1 MYLEG
6 EGALPRTHGSKT
18 ESKDRHDHLKHTV
31 NPIEGPYGISLL
43 TVISRAASIVVLVV
57 AVAHGT
63 ARAEEATTTTTNGS
77 TVPSTIETTTTIEST
92 TTTIV
97 DVALPPTSGSGRRA
111 VYSIRLQH
119 VWVVNADDQVIRQF
133 PVSGM
138 RGQPKPGKYSVFSQS
153 LTSFSPEL
161 QGVTFR
167 YMTRF
172 AIGRNGGNI
181 GFHEIPVRNGKP
193 MQTVEQLGTF
203 RGSGCLR
210 SSTEDARFMYAWAK
224 PGTTVV
230 VVP

>member
-1 MYLEG
+1 MNTKG
-6 EGALPRTHGSKT
+6 TPS
-18 ESKDRHDHLKHTV
+18 
-31 NPIEGPYGISLL
+31 GISLRF
-43 TVISRAASIVVLVV
+43 VISRVVSIVVLVL
-57 AVAHGT
+57 AVANGT
-63 ARAEEATTTTTNGS
+63 AVAES
-77 TVPSTIETTTTIEST
+77 ETTTTVPDST
-92 TTTIV
+92 IPATTATTV
-97 DVALPPTSGSGRRA
+97 TTVVEFPLPRQSGSGRRA
-111 VYSIRLQH
+111 VYSIRQQH
-119 VWVVNADDQVIRQF
+119 VWVINGDDEVIRRF

-161 QGVTFR
+161 VGVTFR

-210 SSTEDARFMYAWAK
+210 SSTEDARFMYSWAK

>member
-6 EGALPRTHGSKT
+6 EGALPRTHGSET
-18 ESKDRHDHLKHTV
+18 ESKDRHDHLKLTV
-31 NPIEGPYGISLL
+31 NLIGRPYGISLR
-43 TVISRAASIVVLVV
+43 TVISRVVSIVILVV

-63 ARAEEATTTTTNGS
+63 AHAEDETTTTTVGS
-77 TVPSTIETTTTIEST
+77 AVPSTTETT

-97 DVALPPTSGSGRRA
+97 DLALPPASGSGRRA
-111 VYSIRLQH
+111 VYSIRQQH
-119 VWVVNADDQVIRQF
+119 VWVVNADDQVIRRF

>member
-1 MYLEG
+1 MDLEG
-6 EGALPRTHGSKT
+6 KSALTRTHGSET

-31 NPIEGPYGISLL
+31 NPIEGPYGINLQ
-43 TVISRAASIVVLVV
+43 TVISRVVSIVILVV
-57 AVAHGT
+57 AAAHGT
-63 ARAEEATTTTTNGS
+63 ALAEE
-77 TVPSTIETTTTIEST
+77 EST
-92 TTTIV
+92 TTTVGSTVPVAIDTTTTPVV
-97 DVALPPTSGSGRRA
+97 DLPLPRESGSGRRA
-111 VYSIRLQH
+111 VYSIRQQH
-119 VWVVNADDQVIRQF
+119 VWVVNGDDEVIRRF

-181 GFHEIPVRNGKP
+181 GFHEIPLRNGKP

>member
-1 MYLEG
+1 MDLKG
-6 EGALPRTHGSKT
+6 KGAFPRTHGSET
-18 ESKDRHDHLKHTV
+18 ETKDRHNHLQHTV
-31 NPIEGPYGISLL
+31 NTKGAPSGISLRS
-43 TVISRAASIVVLVV
+43 VISRVVSIVVLVL
-57 AVAHGT
+57 AVANGT
-63 ARAEEATTTTTNGS
+63 AVAES
-77 TVPSTIETTTTIEST
+77 ETTTTVSDST
-92 TTTIV
+92 IPATTATTV
-97 DVALPPTSGSGRRA
+97 TTVVELPLPRQSGFGRRA
-111 VYSIRLQH
+111 VYSIRQQH
-119 VWVVNADDQVIRQF
+119 VWVINGDDEVIRRF

-161 QGVTFR
+161 VGVTFR

-210 SSTEDARFMYAWAK
+210 SSTEDARFMYSWAK